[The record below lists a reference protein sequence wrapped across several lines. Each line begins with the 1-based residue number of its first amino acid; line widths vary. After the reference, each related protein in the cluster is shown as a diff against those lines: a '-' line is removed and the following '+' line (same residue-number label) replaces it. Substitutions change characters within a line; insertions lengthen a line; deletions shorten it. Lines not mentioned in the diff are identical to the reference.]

1 MNKAL
6 TIGCYKT
13 GVHPLLALTRTQV
26 LKAVCLVAP
35 VPPLPLS
42 KTARS
47 VYSAL
52 ACSGKKH
59 CMYHQRKAVPQKY
72 SRISSIL
79 AFEDDTCNPTDA
91 EIKLNRK
98 IMLTMTVEGQ
108 LQLYKS
114 VKKSVNNVN
123 RVAFLF
129 NIAKIIGKDRS
140 QQQILEHEKE
150 LAKHGKSSTYIDLLD
165 DIANVMSKCESRH
178 LANVMWALGKIEE
191 RDHRLHLVCKQEI
204 LQQTMSSFNYA
215 EICQIVNGCANLQVK
230 AQEIFSRFQ
239 DVILAGNLSNNHL
252 EDQSISGI
260 LLSYAKTNSGN
271 KELFDHFLKEVVSR
285 NLMVSNRVIADIVWS
300 FAKKGIFDDD
310 LFNLV
315 QGEII
320 RRGALDFNNAD
331 IVKIL
336 WAFSRAG
343 KGTKQL
349 YYLFDSALV
358 SRGLKTFLSGEL
370 VETVWSF
377 AKAKMKNAKVFDLS
391 EKEILSR
398 GMDRLRTHELVLF
411 LYSFTFAL
419 REDVNISFIE
429 KIEAELCLRNAS
441 EFDIGA
447 LCQVTWSLA
456 KAGISESKLFGL
468 AEQQVL
474 KCDLQKVSNSEKLM
488 VMRGFINAQKT
499 SKELF
504 QFLYSSISTSNL
516 SNLTEAQICE
526 FVWCFSLANVEVDSL
541 FNFLEK
547 EILDRQKYHFS
558 RKQLNFLKKGFL
570 RVGKGSKEL
579 YKVLSPY

>member
-6 TIGCYKT
+6 TIGCCKT
-13 GVHPLLALTRTQV
+13 GVHPLLTSTRTQV
-26 LKAVCLVAP
+26 LKAVRLVAP
-35 VPPLPLS
+35 VPTLPLS

-52 ACSGKKH
+52 ACSGKK
-59 CMYHQRKAVPQKY
+59 CMYHQTKAVPQKY

-98 IMLTMTVEGQ
+98 IMLTTTVEGQ
-108 LQLYKS
+108 LLLYKS

-165 DIANVMSKCESRH
+165 DIASVMSRCESRH

-191 RDHRLHLVCKQEI
+191 RDHRLHLVGKQEI
-204 LQQTMSSFNYA
+204 LQQKMSSFNYA

-230 AQEIFSRFQ
+230 APEIFSRFQ

-377 AKAKMKNAKVFDLS
+377 AKAKMKNAKVFELS

-411 LYSFTFAL
+411 LYSFTFAQ
-419 REDVNISFIE
+419 REDVNVSFIE

-474 KCDLQKVSNSEKLM
+474 KCDVQKVSNSEKLM

-579 YKVLSPY
+579 YKVLLPY

>member
-1 MNKAL
+1 MRAL
-6 TIGCYKT
+6 TVGCCKT
-13 GVHPLLALTRTQV
+13 GVHPLLTLTRTQV

-42 KTARS
+42 KTERS
-47 VYSAL
+47 VYSAI
-52 ACSGKKH
+52 ACSGKKR
-59 CMYHQRKAVPQKY
+59 MYHQLKAVPQKS
-72 SRISSIL
+72 SRISSTF

-91 EIKLNRK
+91 EIKLNRR
-98 IMLTMTVEGQ
+98 IMLTLTVEGQ

-114 VKKSVNNVN
+114 VKTSVNNVN

-140 QQQILEHEKE
+140 QHHILEHEKE

-165 DIANVMSKCESRH
+165 NIADVLSRCHSRH
-178 LANVMWALGKIEE
+178 LANVMWALGKINE

-204 LQQTMSSFNYA
+204 LQQNMSSFNYA

-230 AQEIFSRFQ
+230 APEIFSRFQ
-239 DVILAGNLSNNHL
+239 DVILAGNLSSNHL
-252 EDQSISGI
+252 EDPSISGI
-260 LLSYAKTNSGN
+260 LLSYAKTNSGD
-271 KELFDHFLKEVVSR
+271 KKLFHHFLKEVVSR
-285 NLMVSNRVIADIVWS
+285 NIMISNRVIADIVWS
-300 FAKKGIFDDD
+300 FAKKRIFDDD

-315 QGEII
+315 QSEII
-320 RRGALDFNNAD
+320 QRGALDFNNAD

-377 AKAKMKNAKVFDLS
+377 AKAKMKNAEVFDLS

-398 GMDRLRTHELVLF
+398 GIGRFRTHELVLF
-411 LYSFTFAL
+411 LYSFTFVQ
-419 REDVNISFIE
+419 REDVNVSFVE
-429 KIEAELCLRNAS
+429 KIEEELCLRNAT

-456 KAGISESKLFGL
+456 KAGVTESKLFGV

-474 KCDLQKVSNSEKLM
+474 KCDVQKMSNSEKLM

-504 QFLYSSISTSNL
+504 QFLYSSISTPNL

-526 FVWCFSLANVEVDSL
+526 FVWCFSRASVKVDSL

-547 EILDRQKYHFS
+547 EILNRQKYHFS
-558 RKQLNFLKKGFL
+558 RKQLNVLKKGFL
-570 RVGKGSKEL
+570 RVGKESKEL
-579 YKVLSPY
+579 YKVLSQY